1 MAKLINKDF
10 KRDWEQMS
18 PDDKKHMIK
27 MIVLLACLTLVPVI
41 CIAVSMATGAMWIN
55 EP

>member
-1 MAKLINKDF
+1 MAKLINKNF

-18 PDDKKHMIK
+18 PDDRRHMKK
-27 MIVLLACLTLVPVI
+27 MIVLLACLILVPVI
-41 CIAVSMATGAMWIN
+41 CIAVSAASGAMWIN

>member
-1 MAKLINKDF
+1 MAKRINKDF

-18 PDDKKHMIK
+18 LDDKKHMIK
-27 MIVLLACLTLVPVI
+27 MIALLACLTLIPVI
-41 CIAVSMATGAMWIN
+41 CIAVSAATGAIWTN